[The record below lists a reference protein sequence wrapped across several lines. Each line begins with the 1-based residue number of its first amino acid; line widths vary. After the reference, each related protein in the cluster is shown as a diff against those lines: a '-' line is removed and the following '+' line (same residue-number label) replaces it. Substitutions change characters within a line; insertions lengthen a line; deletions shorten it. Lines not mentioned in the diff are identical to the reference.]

1 MGNGGSSPSA
11 RWAPDPSGRH
21 AFRYWDGERWT
32 GHVADGVFAPAR
44 APEPTDT
51 PGTPLPTSRAPET
64 ESPSAGD
71 TPVVDPVVDPAA
83 EDAAETAVGTEAAE
97 EVAEEH
103 HESRRQERRQAARRR
118 KTFWLGALTGAA
130 VVLIAVAAAAVALN
144 VKINP
149 STTSAKRHTTT
160 STTVAPT
167 TLATTTTTL
176 NPGRPPQQV
185 RVEVINASGA
195 QNAAGLKALALG
207 RLGYAGAGLADAPVR
222 QGTAV
227 QCKPGF
233 EAEAVTLSKA
243 VGAGTTVEPFP
254 NPPPQGSANAD
265 CVVIL
270 GK

>member
-51 PGTPLPTSRAPET
+51 PGTPLPASRAPES
-64 ESPSAGD
+64 ESPSGGD
-71 TPVVDPVVDPAA
+71 TPVVATVA
-83 EDAAETAVGTEAAE
+83 EGAAETPIGPEAA
-97 EVAEEH
+97 AEH
-103 HESRRQERRQAARRR
+103 PESRRRERRQATRRR

-130 VVLIAVAAAAVALN
+130 VVAVAVAAAAVALN
-144 VKINP
+144 VKVNP
-149 STTSAKRHTTT
+149 SSTAAKHRTTT
-160 STTVAPT
+160 STTVVPT

-185 RVEVINASGA
+185 RIEVINASGA

-254 NPPPQGSANAD
+254 NPPPAGSTNAD
-265 CVVIL
+265 CVVVL